1 MFGRSAAGD
10 FALAL
15 IHGKFYL
22 RRNLDSRI
30 IMSNIKTI
38 MRKMLKKLAVTL
50 AVILVP
56 VLMIQGARSLS
67 AFSKSDFFDPISHR
81 VKGNPKAP
89 VHIIEY
95 IDFRCGPCAY
105 GSRWLRKF
113 MEEHPGEVFLEV
125 RYYPIHL
132 SHGALTARFAE
143 CALTQKKFWEVHD
156 SLIQT
161 QPDWIRLV
169 NPEAKFLE
177 IARDQG
183 LDVVALE
190 ACWNDP
196 SLYDRIM
203 AVKKQGRDLG
213 VDATPTYFVN
223 GDMVVGAKRLSDE
236 LKRIMDSEKKLPLT
250 TEGTQ

>member
-1 MFGRSAAGD
+1 LGW
-10 FALAL
+10 
-15 IHGKFYL
+15 
-22 RRNLDSRI
+22 NLDSKH
-30 IMSNIKTI
+30 IMSNINTI
-38 MRKMLKKLAVTL
+38 MRKILKKLVVTL
-50 AVILVP
+50 MVILVP

-67 AFSKSDFFDPISHR
+67 TFSQSDFSDPISRR
-81 VKGNPKAP
+81 VKGNPGAP
-89 VHIIEY
+89 IHIIEY

-105 GSRWLRKF
+105 GSRWLRNF

-125 RYYPIHL
+125 RYYPVHL

-143 CALTQKKFWEVHD
+143 CALRQKKFWEVHD
-156 SLIQT
+156 ALMAT
-161 QPDWIRLV
+161 QSEWIRSV
-169 NPEAKFLE
+169 NPEAKLL
-177 IARDQG
+177 ALAQDQG

-196 SLYDRIM
+196 KLYDQIM
-203 AVKKQGRDLG
+203 DVKKQGRDLG

-223 GDMVVGAKRLSDE
+223 GDMVVGARRLSDE